1 MSVQSTKLCRKSGWM
16 ASGSILGVA
25 AAGLLA
31 AGSAQAHVPNNNLD
45 RNQAPTLAAPD
56 AVNGIGLIYTDFGPL
71 GGGICTGTLINPRAV
86 LFAAHC
92 VNDAPEGA
100 YGSANGVPTAVS
112 FKGDAFDGLLNWITG
127 GYQTNYADQT
137 YNVSRV
143 FYDPRSLQQPVGN
156 FFEADVALAVLDA
169 PTRGVPTWAMLFSP
183 LTGEENLHVTVGG
196 YGNTGTGTTG
206 QSQGVDFRRRA
217 GENMIGALAS
227 LDDIDLFL
235 FGNGSQSGLGQKLY
249 VVDFDDPNGTS
260 PFDFNIFGDDVA
272 LPNEGLTAQGDSGGP
287 LILDQA
293 FGKPVIAGVL
303 SLGSRFFAAQPSSSY
318 GTIAGYQPLYLFT
331 DYIVANNPY
340 KYVVANAGDGDW
352 FDTSRWTQ
360 AVDPNY
366 QIIQDG
372 ALVNG
377 LPTTPAEGVG
387 SVGGEFGSICFFD
400 DCVDAAELAE
410 FNDGMGSATAAD
422 TQLTGRQ
429 TGSNAGRVDR
439 GALVQGGTTAMVSS
453 EIISEIRP
461 AAILTAPGATAGF
474 EFIPGGPGSTNF
486 APNNSDGSVAAG
498 TRPVYY
504 DVTLAN
510 AGRTSLNGT
519 ATIDRLTIGASGA
532 VLDIG
537 SSGTLNSIIDATVTA
552 GQLNVDGRF
561 NTFEMLLLG
570 GMLSGSGVIDPT
582 VLTSIM
588 GSIAPGGQG
597 TVGTLTLQGDLVLT
611 SGSRLF
617 IDIDGPNSDR
627 LVVLADGAEG
637 TLGEA
642 SIGGLLGLNP
652 VSRPTF
658 GSVYTVLTAAGG
670 IAGEFNAVT
679 DLPGILFPTVSYTDT
694 SVLVE
699 VEAGLF
705 GAVVDQESD
714 AQVSVAGLLDRARQG
729 SYSALSSLYGEV
741 DVLVNPA
748 LGVALE
754 TLAPYSTRSALT
766 LGAIQ
771 TETQI
776 DLVSSRI
783 SLRRGSD
790 APQGLSVIGGVEVAS
805 LNADMVPDAVDKY
818 LAAQDAAAAVNPW
831 TSDWK
836 SGMAGFLAV
845 GVANGEASQL
855 QNVLL
860 DGEDRQLSLYV
871 AGGLERTV
879 DNLTLGAS
887 VAYSDGEA
895 EYTVSQTD
903 TRQYQAAV
911 YGSLQLPRNLFVGGH
926 ASYGRIEMDSERAT
940 QIGTTRFRAEGETEG
955 DIISGGAEF
964 GAHIARG
971 GLNIT
976 PSIGV
981 DSYQVSLDGYSET
994 GSVIALAVEDVDYAS
1009 TQAFVGVRFDGVI
1022 ERPNFVMR
1030 PALSARGVMEVS
1042 GNENGVAAAFSTG
1055 GAPTTFFAASRDE
1068 EWGEVAG
1075 SVMFDR
1081 DGADLTLRAA
1091 SMIGR
1096 DDVDYQT
1103 YTATVSMRF

>member
-1 MSVQSTKLCRKSGWM
+1 MRVRSSKLGLKSGWM
-16 ASGSILGVA
+16 ASSSILGAVA
-25 AAGLLA
+25 AGVLSAGA
-31 AGSAQAHVPNNNLD
+31 AQAHVPNNNLN
-45 RNQAPTLAAPD
+45 RNQAPTLADPN
-56 AVNGIGLIYTDFGPL
+56 AVNGIGIVYTDFGPL
-71 GGGICTGTLINPRAV
+71 GGGVCTGTLINPRTV
-86 LFAAHC
+86 IFAAHC
-92 VNDAPEGA
+92 VNDSPEGA
-100 YGSANGVPTAVS
+100 YGASNGVPTVVS
-112 FKGDAFDGLLNWITG
+112 FKGDALGGLINWITS

-183 LTGEENLHVTVGG
+183 LTGDENLHVTVGG

-235 FGNGSQSGLGQKLY
+235 FGDGSQSGLGQKLY

-260 PFDFNIFGDDVA
+260 PFDFNVFGDDVA
-272 LPNEGLTAQGDSGGP
+272 LPNEGITAQGDSGGA

-293 FGKPVIAGVL
+293 FDKPVIAGVL
-303 SLGSRFFAAQPSSSY
+303 SLGSRFFAGQPSSSY
-318 GTIAGYQPLYLFT
+318 GTVAGYQPLYLFT

-352 FDTSRWTQ
+352 FDASHWTQ
-360 AVDPNY
+360 AMDPNY
-366 QIIQDG
+366 QIIQNG

-377 LPTTPAEGVG
+377 LPTTPAEGVD

-400 DCVDAAELAE
+400 DCADAADLAA
-410 FNDGMGSATAAD
+410 FNDGTEAAAVGV
-422 TQLTGRQ
+422 QGQQ
-429 TGSNAGRVDR
+429 TGSNAGRVTRD
-439 GALVQGGTTAMVSS
+439 ALLQGGTTAMVSS
-453 EIISEIRP
+453 EVISETRP
-461 AAILTAPGATAGF
+461 AAIVTAPGATAGF

-532 VLDIG
+532 VLNIG
-537 SSGTLNSIIDATVTA
+537 SAGTLNSIIDTTITA

-570 GMLSGSGVIDPT
+570 GLLSGSGTIDPT

-597 TVGTLTLQGDLVLT
+597 NIGTLTLQGDLVLT

-617 IDIDGPNSDR
+617 IDIAGANSDR
-627 LVVLADGAEG
+627 LVVLADAAEG

-670 IAGEFNAVT
+670 IAGQFDAVT
-679 DLPGILFPTVSYTDT
+679 DLPGILFPTISYTDT

-705 GAVVDQESD
+705 GDVVDQNSD
-714 AQVSVAGLLDRARQG
+714 AQVKVAGLLDRARDG

-741 DVLVNPA
+741 DILENPA

-776 DLVSSRI
+776 DLVSGRV

-790 APQGLSVIGGVEVAS
+790 APQGLSIIGGVQVAS
-805 LNADMVPDAVDKY
+805 LSADMVPDAVDKY
-818 LAAQDAAAAVNPW
+818 LAAQDAAEAANPW

-895 EYTVSQTD
+895 EYAVSQTD

-926 ASYGRIEMDSERAT
+926 ASYGRIEMDSERST
-940 QIGTTRFRAEGETEG
+940 QIGTTRFMAEGETEG

-994 GSVIALAVEDVDYAS
+994 GSAIALTVEDVDYAS

-1022 ERPNFVMR
+1022 ERPNFTMR
-1030 PALSARGVMEVS
+1030 PALSVRGVMEVS
-1042 GNENGVAAAFSTG
+1042 GNENGVAAAFGTG

-1075 SVMFDR
+1075 SVMFDG
-1081 DGADLTLRAA
+1081 DGADLTLTAA

-1096 DDVDYQT
+1096 DDIDYQT
-1103 YTATVSMRF
+1103 YMATVSMRF